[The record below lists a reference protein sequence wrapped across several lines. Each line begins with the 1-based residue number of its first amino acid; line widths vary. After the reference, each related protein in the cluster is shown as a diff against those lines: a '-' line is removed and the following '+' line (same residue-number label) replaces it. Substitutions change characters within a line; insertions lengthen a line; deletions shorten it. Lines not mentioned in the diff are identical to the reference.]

1 MGRCGVRSVSFQRWR
16 NIAYGVLGVV
26 LCIQWLS
33 VAGLGEA
40 GAQTDGPI
48 PAPQDRPAVVL
59 GNARADSALAGV
71 SIRNGSDGGGLNI
84 GFDMGVGL
92 VTLKEENA
100 TANSTALD
108 LTAMYQLFGPSTA
121 CPGRPAK
128 LATRPPT
135 AISNSSAPSD
145 ATVVPAE
152 IHYPGLSGA
161 PDGALVG
168 TQVATA
174 TGTPAATGTT
184 VSPYQDYG
192 LFRIYDGASVVTTSR
207 AGGIREARAV
217 VSARAIYILGG
228 ALIIKNPKWEAV
240 ARDGVTASQAGG
252 FTSSGG
258 TLFGI
263 ARTHDQLVGDLR
275 NIGSSLGWL
284 LGSLGFHLDLPTV
297 QITTVAL
304 PGAVKGETRVR
315 VTPLV
320 FRVTD
325 APAGEAAIKG
335 LLAALDPWIQNSNA
349 ELARFCDTKGNVQI
363 NDILMDILS
372 GTGSISMYAGGVTAA
387 TDDAWFA
394 TPSFDGPAA
403 TDDTTPPDTAA
414 PVTAAQAPT
423 GGDSDNSSA
432 GFTPVGA
439 TQTDTTTYDTVP
451 VDTTPAEVLGTAETV
466 PTVPDEVA
474 AIDFAD
480 TGPARSFRDGST
492 GGRGTWVGLVAL
504 AGVAMLATGDRL
516 IMKRGRRVIPS

>member
-48 PAPQDRPAVVL
+48 PTSQDRPAVVL

-174 TGTPAATGTT
+174 TGTPAATVPRSRPTRTT
-184 VSPYQDYG
+184 DS
-192 LFRIYDGASVVTTSR
+192 FESTT
-207 AGGIREARAV
+207 
-217 VSARAIYILGG
+217 
-228 ALIIKNPKWEAV
+228 
-240 ARDGVTASQAGG
+240 
-252 FTSSGG
+252 
-258 TLFGI
+258 
-263 ARTHDQLVGDLR
+263 
-275 NIGSSLGWL
+275 
-284 LGSLGFHLDLPTV
+284 
-297 QITTVAL
+297 
-304 PGAVKGETRVR
+304 
-315 VTPLV
+315 
-320 FRVTD
+320 
-325 APAGEAAIKG
+325 APAWS
-335 LLAALDPWIQNSNA
+335 PPV
-349 ELARFCDTKGNVQI
+349 VQVA
-363 NDILMDILS
+363 S
-372 GTGSISMYAGGVTAA
+372 G
-387 TDDAWFA
+387 
-394 TPSFDGPAA
+394 
-403 TDDTTPPDTAA
+403 
-414 PVTAAQAPT
+414 
-423 GGDSDNSSA
+423 
-432 GFTPVGA
+432 
-439 TQTDTTTYDTVP
+439 
-451 VDTTPAEVLGTAETV
+451 
-466 PTVPDEVA
+466 
-474 AIDFAD
+474 
-480 TGPARSFRDGST
+480 R
-492 GGRGTWVGLVAL
+492 
-504 AGVAMLATGDRL
+504 
-516 IMKRGRRVIPS
+516 RGRWYRPGPSTSWAAR